1 MKTSE
6 TIKFITDWIKNYKE
20 TNNLDGLVI
29 GVSGGIDSAL
39 TSTLCALTGIK
50 TLCLNMPIK
59 QKEDQYLRAKNHIK
73 WLKDK
78 FKNVESI
85 EVDLTTVFNEFKS
98 FVEDRNS
105 SKNNLSLA
113 NSRSRLRMMTL
124 YYYAG
129 INNSIVVG
137 TGNKVEDFGVGFYTK
152 YGDGGVD
159 ISPIADLMKSE
170 VFKISKSL
178 DIDNEI
184 LKAKPTDGLWDDDR
198 SDEDQIGASY
208 DELEQIMNVL
218 ESGTNPKNIDQDLRD
233 KYDLYIKHHKANKH
247 KMISIPICKIPKELK
262 S

>member
-105 SKNNLSLA
+105 SKNNL
-113 NSRSRLRMMTL
+113 
-124 YYYAG
+124 
-129 INNSIVVG
+129 
-137 TGNKVEDFGVGFYTK
+137 
-152 YGDGGVD
+152 
-159 ISPIADLMKSE
+159 
-170 VFKISKSL
+170 
-178 DIDNEI
+178 
-184 LKAKPTDGLWDDDR
+184 
-198 SDEDQIGASY
+198 
-208 DELEQIMNVL
+208 
-218 ESGTNPKNIDQDLRD
+218 
-233 KYDLYIKHHKANKH
+233 
-247 KMISIPICKIPKELK
+247 
-262 S
+262 

>member
-233 KYDLYIKHHKANKH
+233 KYDVYIKHHKANKH
-247 KMISIPICKIPKELK
+247 KMISIPICKIPEELK

>member
-6 TIKFITDWIKNYKE
+6 RIKFITDWIKNYKE

-98 FVEDRNS
+98 FVEDCNS

-218 ESGTNPKNIDQDLRD
+218 ESGTNPKNIDQDLKD
-233 KYDLYIKHHKANKH
+233 KYDVYIKHHKANKH

>member
-20 TNNLDGLVI
+20 TNNLDGLII

-233 KYDLYIKHHKANKH
+233 KYDVYIKHHKANKH

>member
-170 VFKISKSL
+170 VYKISKSL

-233 KYDLYIKHHKANKH
+233 KYDVYIKHHKANKH